1 MASRESSLIFSLERG
16 LGIALQERQEK
27 KALTSRGRGLLRGFL
42 ELRRPW
48 GFSHEARRGSQ
59 GASRAAPGKSGLHE
73 RGKGE
78 RVIVLESWEGTRASR
93 RVEEG
98 LTRSFSA
105 CSGKPSFPST
115 SPGDLRELPMVPLR
129 GEGCC
134 GVGGPSRDSSG
145 FGAIEEG
152 LISRGDRTSGFLSVS
167 YSDSS
172 VPAALGQESQASSCL
187 RKGTPLA
194 SRVAQGVSVPSW
206 SCVWKPRVFPDDA
219 RECQCPFVLFLHS
232 QGGLRRGVRASG
244 SPQLRTGKSG
254 SFNMGHQP
262 RGLSRISSRGR
273 PHPEGRR
280 AGREPLPDHAGESTL
295 LSRTG
300 EE

>member
-1 MASRESSLIFSLERG
+1 M
-16 LGIALQERQEK
+16 ALQ
-27 KALTSRGRGLLRGFL
+27 
-42 ELRRPW
+42 
-48 GFSHEARRGSQ
+48 
-59 GASRAAPGKSGLHE
+59 
-73 RGKGE
+73 
-78 RVIVLESWEGTRASR
+78 SWERTRASR

-98 LTRSFSA
+98 HSRSFWGCGRKASI
-105 CSGKPSFPST
+105 PST
-115 SPGDLRELPMVPLR
+115 SAGDLRELPMVPLI

-134 GVGGPSRDSSG
+134 GVGGASRDSAG
-145 FGAIEEG
+145 LGAMEEG

-206 SCVWKPRVFPDDA
+206 SCVWKPRVFPDDE

-232 QGGLRRGVRASG
+232 QGGLRRGVGASG